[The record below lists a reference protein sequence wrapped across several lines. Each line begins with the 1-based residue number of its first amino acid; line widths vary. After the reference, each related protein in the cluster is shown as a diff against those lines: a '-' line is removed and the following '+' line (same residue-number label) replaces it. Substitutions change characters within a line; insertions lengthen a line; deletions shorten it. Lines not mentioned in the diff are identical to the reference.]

1 MVMARSPQSLASAK
15 QLPALGETARRRVW
29 LGAGRGKSGIRPSR
43 RVADPEINVLSPSL
57 AEVRAWD
64 AADPL
69 RAFRDR
75 FELPADVIYLDGNSL
90 GPPPVAVHD
99 RLNDVM
105 GREWGGGLIRSW
117 NQADWIGAPARI
129 GAKIAPLVGAKPNE
143 VSVAD
148 STSVNLFK
156 LIVAAVGAQA
166 GRTVILTEPA
176 NFPTDL
182 YVAQGVQST
191 LPGVSLRVRPAEQL
205 LEAIGGDVALVMLS
219 HIHYKSGRKHDMARL
234 TAAAHDAGAM
244 ILWDLS
250 HSAGAVEVDL
260 NGAGADLAVGCGYKY
275 LNGGPGAPSWLFV
288 AERLQAQLE
297 SPLTGWMGHA
307 DPFGF
312 GDDYRPAAGIE
323 RFLCGTPPMLSLLA
337 LECGIDVFAEADI
350 AAVAEKGQ
358 RLASLFIDL
367 VEDRCAGHGLELVTP
382 RDPAGRGSHVSFAH
396 PHAWPIMQALIDRGV
411 IGDFRAPDVLRCGFT
426 PLYLGFEDVR
436 RAAEILRDILE
447 TGTWREARFET
458 RTRVT

>member
-1 MVMARSPQSLASAK
+1 MSPTL
-15 QLPALGETARRRVW
+15 T
-29 LGAGRGKSGIRPSR
+29 
-43 RVADPEINVLSPSL
+43 
-57 AEVRAWD
+57 EVRAWD
-64 AADPL
+64 SADPL
-69 RAFRDR
+69 REFRAR

-90 GPPPVAVHD
+90 GPPPLAVHD
-99 RLNDVM
+99 RLNEVM
-105 GREWGGGLIRSW
+105 TREWSGGLVRSW

-129 GAKIAPLVGAKPNE
+129 GAKIAPLVGARPGE
-143 VSVAD
+143 VIVAD

-156 LIVAAVGAQA
+156 LMVAALGVQA
-166 GRTVILTEPA
+166 GRTVILTEPG

-182 YVAQGVQST
+182 YVAQGVERTMS
-191 LPGVSLRVRPAEQL
+191 GVNLRTVPAAEL
-205 LEAIGGDVALVMLS
+205 IDAIDGDVALVMLS
-219 HIHYKSGRKHDMARL
+219 HIHYKSGRKHDMTRL
-234 TAAAHDAGAM
+234 TRAAHDAGVL

-288 AERLQAQLE
+288 AERLQAQLQ

-312 GDDYRPAAGIE
+312 GDDYRPAAGID

-337 LECGIDVFAEADI
+337 LECGVDVFAEVEM

-358 RLASLFIDL
+358 RLASLFIEL
-367 VEDRCAGHGLELVTP
+367 VEQSCAGHGLQLVTP
-382 RDPAGRGSHVSFAH
+382 RDPAARGSHVSFAH
-396 PHAWPIMQALIDRGV
+396 PQAWPIMQALIDRGV

-426 PLYLGFEDVR
+426 PLYVGFEDVR
-436 RAAEILRDILE
+436 RAVDILRDILDR
-447 TGTWREARFET
+447 GAWREPRFQV